1 MPKRSTI
8 NECDSCSSVNSTE
21 IKISV
26 HSSSLRWLVRPPSA
40 VHMQSECLPNTQA
53 ARKECIPLNWLKI
66 IYALGAIF
74 FLGNTK
80 ESLRC
85 MATISLREQYTDSC
99 WCALLKNGEKKL
111 SNQCAPLHDNDSSL
125 KLRMKQQ
132 TMAMKSNKKSELVPL
147 SLTWLDQN
155 CFTGEIKLSR
165 VSNPN
170 QGALALKISMTK

>member
-8 NECDSCSSVNSTE
+8 NECDSCSSMNSTE

-53 ARKECIPLNWLKI
+53 AKKECIPLNWLKI

-74 FLGNTK
+74 FLGSTK
-80 ESLRC
+80 ESLGC
-85 MATISLREQYTDSC
+85 METISLREQYTDSC

-111 SNQCAPLHDNDSSL
+111 
-125 KLRMKQQ
+125 KQLVRPPSWQ
-132 TMAMKSNKKSELVPL
+132 WFKSETEDETTNHGDEVQQRNLNGFL
-147 SLTWLDQN
+147 SH
-155 CFTGEIKLSR
+155 
-165 VSNPN
+165 
-170 QGALALKISMTK
+170 